1 MKGAENKAPA
11 TTKVSSKRGIANA
24 RGTSRLKFSH
34 THMDTTNGLFM
45 AHLDS
50 VVVSM
55 IKIGEDKT
63 GMPSFNGLEIPR
75 ITFTFASNEQ
85 AVNSRKYVTLSFTAV
100 DSNANTTVEGKESW
114 KVSQVFDWLKHIL
127 DIYVL
132 KGRDFTDEE
141 AEMLSLNFEDF
152 NEEGEYVLVELEVV
166 IAAWKTLFENVENI
180 LNRGNN
186 GTPYFKVNGNYIP
199 VWIKLVRY
207 IRNRKKD
214 WQEVNNGELAFP
226 TFVGEG
232 CIELYVKN
240 KTPEIKLNTL
250 RECVLPKNIEKPK
263 QPNFQPAMP
272 NGIAPIM
279 GGTMIAPNVGGFDT
293 TSDIGMAAG
302 DDIPF

>member
-1 MKGAENKAPA
+1 
-11 TTKVSSKRGIANA
+11 
-24 RGTSRLKFSH
+24 
-34 THMDTTNGLFM
+34 
-45 AHLDS
+45 
-50 VVVSM
+50 
-55 IKIGEDKT
+55 
-63 GMPSFNGLEIPR
+63 
-75 ITFTFASNEQ
+75 
-85 AVNSRKYVTLSFTAV
+85 
-100 DSNANTTVEGKESW
+100 
-114 KVSQVFDWLKHIL
+114 
-127 DIYVL
+127 
-132 KGRDFTDEE
+132 
-141 AEMLSLNFEDF
+141 MLSLNFEDF
-152 NEEGEYVLVELEVV
+152 NEEGEYVPVEPEVV

-232 CIELYVKN
+232 CIELYAKN

-279 GGTMIAPNVGGFDT
+279 GGTMIAPNVGGFDP